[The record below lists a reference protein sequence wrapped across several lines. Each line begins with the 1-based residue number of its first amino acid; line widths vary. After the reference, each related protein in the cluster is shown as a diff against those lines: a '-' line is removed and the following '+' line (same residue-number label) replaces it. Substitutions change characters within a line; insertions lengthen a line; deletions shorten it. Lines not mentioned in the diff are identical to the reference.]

1 MATEQAEEIPLPAS
15 SSSSEDEEE
24 EGGEPKIE
32 SWDDWESE
40 DEESS
45 SSGYCLCLFCDS
57 RFGSAGDLFEHC
69 ASNHCFDFRGVV
81 ADAGLDFYGSVKLIN
96 YVRAQVT
103 ENKCWSCDLTFE
115 CNKELQD
122 HLHKYTLCK
131 KDGKFL
137 WEDDMYLTPT
147 MVDDALLHS
156 FACDEDDEDFTAS
169 ISKEELMRELMN
181 NEGINDLSNGIH
193 GIDRDDSELDIPHKI
208 ERKETHGENMSDHS
222 GRTMSND
229 IIGGNTLGELHQKQK
244 DKSLRVSFANIA
256 AREIKTVNENYFGA
270 YGSFGIHRE
279 MISDK
284 VRTDAYRE
292 ALLHNP
298 SLMKQATVLDVGCGT
313 GILSLFA
320 AQAGASRVISVEAS
334 AKMASV
340 ATQIAKDN
348 GLLSEQSEK
357 GEGNRSP
364 RVINVVHSMVEEL
377 EKFMHIPPQ
386 SIDVLV
392 SEWMGYCLLYESM
405 LSSVLYARDH
415 WLKPGG
421 AILPDTATIFVAGF
435 GRGGTS
441 LPFWEDVYGFDMSSI
456 GKEVMEDAAHL
467 PIVDVLDSRDIVTD
481 TAALHSLDLATMK
494 PDEIDF
500 TATTELELKSGLP
513 EDAVDGKSKTC
524 WCHGLVL
531 WFETGFT
538 SRFCKEKSIILS
550 TSPYTT
556 KTHWC
561 QTILTFQEPIAMT
574 TSTKLSADPAGVV
587 GTEECPVVRIKS
599 RISIVR
605 SSQHRSI
612 DISME
617 TTGIGADGRKRTWPV
632 QIFNM

>member
-1 MATEQAEEIPLPAS
+1 MAATELAEEIRPPP
-15 SSSSEDEEE
+15 SSSSEDEQEE
-24 EGGEPKIE
+24 EPKIE

-40 DEESS
+40 GEDSPSED
-45 SSGYCLCLFCDS
+45 YLCLFCDS
-57 RFGSAGDLFEHC
+57 RFGSAGDLFGHC
-69 ASNHCFDFRGVV
+69 ASDHSFDFHGTVE
-81 ADAGLDFYGSVKLIN
+81 DAGLDFYGSIKLIN

-103 ENKCWSCDLTFE
+103 ENKCWSCGLACE
-115 CNKELQD
+115 CNRKLQD
-122 HLHKYTLCK
+122 HLHKYTICK

-137 WEDDMYLTPT
+137 WEDDMYLKPSL
-147 MVDDALLHS
+147 VDDALLHS

-169 ISKEELMRELMN
+169 INKEELMRELMN
-181 NEGINDLSNGIH
+181 NGSVDELSNGIH
-193 GIDRDDSELDIPHKI
+193 GIDLDNLELDIPHKI
-208 ERKETHGENMSDHS
+208 EKKETYGENITDHF
-222 GRTMSND
+222 GKTTSNG
-229 IIGGNTLGELHQKQK
+229 IIGESTLGELHQKQK
-244 DKSLRVSFANIA
+244 DKSLKVSFANVA
-256 AREIKTVNENYFGA
+256 AKEIKKVNDNYFGA

-284 VRTDAYRE
+284 VRTDGYRE
-292 ALLHNP
+292 AILHNP

-320 AQAGASRVISVEAS
+320 AQAGASRVIAVEAS

-348 GLLSEQSEK
+348 GLLTEQSEK
-357 GEGNRSP
+357 GEGNRGHG
-364 RVINVVHSMVEEL
+364 VIHVAHSMVEDL
-377 EKFMHIPPQ
+377 EKIMHIPPQ

-405 LSSVLYARDH
+405 LSSVIYARDH

-421 AILPDTATIFVAGF
+421 AILPDTATIFIAGF

-441 LPFWEDVYGFDMSSI
+441 LPFWENVYGFDMSSI
-456 GKEVMEDAAHL
+456 GKEIMEDAAHV

-481 TAALHSLDLATMK
+481 TATLHSLDLATMK

-500 TATTELELKSGLP
+500 TATTQLELKSNLT
-513 EDAVDGKSKTC
+513 EDAEDGKSKTC
-524 WCHGLVL
+524 WCHGIVL

-538 SRFCKEKSIILS
+538 SRFCKEKPIILS
-550 TSPYTT
+550 TSPYTP
-556 KTHWC
+556 KTHWS
-561 QTILTFQEPIAMT
+561 QTILTFQEPIAMMK
-574 TSTKLSADPAGVV
+574 STKLSADPAGVV
-587 GTEECPVVRIKS
+587 GTKECPVVRIKS

-605 SSQHRSI
+605 SSHHRSI

-617 TTGIGADGRKRTWPV
+617 TTGISADDRKRSWPV

>member
-1 MATEQAEEIPLPAS
+1 MATEQAEDIPLSSSSS
-15 SSSSEDEEE
+15 SSSSEEEE
-24 EGGEPKIE
+24 EEGEPKIE
-32 SWDDWESE
+32 TWDDWESE
-40 DEESS
+40 DEESPS
-45 SSGYCLCLFCDS
+45 EDYLCLFCDS
-57 RFGSAGDLFEHC
+57 RLGSSGDLFEHC
-69 ASNHCFDFRGVV
+69 ASDHSFDFRGIV
-81 ADAGLDFYGSVKLIN
+81 ADAGLDFYGSIKLIN

-103 ENKCWSCDLTFE
+103 ENKCWSCGLTFE
-115 CNKELQD
+115 CNNKLQD

-131 KDGKFL
+131 KDGKFP
-137 WEDDMYLTPT
+137 WEDDMYLKPS

-156 FACDEDDEDFTAS
+156 FGCEEDDEDFTAS
-169 ISKEELMRELMN
+169 INKEELMRELMN
-181 NEGINDLSNGIH
+181 NGVMDELSNGIRV
-193 GIDRDDSELDIPHKI
+193 IDIDNSDLDIPHEI
-208 ERKETHGENMSDHS
+208 EKKETHGENVTDHF
-222 GRTMSND
+222 GKTMRNG
-229 IIGGNTLGELHQKQK
+229 IIGGTRLGELNQKQK
-244 DKSLRVSFANIA
+244 DKSLKVSFANVA
-256 AREIKTVNENYFGA
+256 AREVKNVNENYFGA

-292 ALLHNP
+292 AILHNP
-298 SLMKQATVLDVGCGT
+298 SLMKQAAVLDVGCGT

-320 AQAGASRVISVEAS
+320 AQAGASRVIAVEAS

-357 GEGNRSP
+357 GEGNQSHG
-364 RVINVVHSMVEEL
+364 VIHVAHSMVEDL
-377 EKFMHIPPQ
+377 EKVMHIPPQ

-415 WLKPGG
+415 WLRPGG
-421 AILPDTATIFVAGF
+421 AILPDTATIFIAGF

-441 LPFWEDVYGFDMSSI
+441 LPYWENVYGFDMSVI
-456 GKEVMEDAAHL
+456 GKEVVKDAAHM
-467 PIVDVLDSRDIVTD
+467 PIVDILDSRDIVTD
-481 TAALHSLDLATMK
+481 TAALHSLDLATMR

-500 TATTELELKSGLP
+500 TATTRLELKSNLP
-513 EDAVDGKSKTC
+513 EDGAC
-524 WCHGLVL
+524 WCHGIIL

-538 SRFCKEKSIILS
+538 SRFCKEKPIVLS
-550 TSPYTT
+550 TSPYTP
-556 KTHWC
+556 KTHWS

-574 TSTKLSADPAGVV
+574 TPTKPSAFPAGVV
-587 GTEECPVVRIKS
+587 GSEECPVVRIEF
-599 RISIVR
+599 RISIAR

-617 TTGIGADGRKRTWPV
+617 TTGISTDGMKRSWPV